1 MYSKLITMID
11 KLGNRMKEQYENRS
25 RTLLPRRTYTII
37 RIDGK
42 AFHTY
47 TRGLK
52 RPFDSDL
59 MLDMDT
65 TAAYLCKNIMGAK
78 MAYVQSDEI
87 SLVLTDFDNIGS
99 QAWFDNNVQKMA
111 SVSASMA
118 TASFNALRLSRV
130 ISSAEIDPFKYKNGL
145 PLSKVFDEVKSD
157 MLVDLGKQSMA
168 MFDARVFQI
177 PELTEVCNYFIWR
190 QQDATR
196 NSISSVAQSLYSHK
210 ELEGKSSDEKQ
221 EMIFQKGINWNDYS
235 YREKRGGVIGKVYY
249 IDGVQSDV
257 IFIGD
262 SNTAYMRTVDA
273 DGQIDLVE
281 VGKDAVIRSKWE
293 RIETPIFTQNT
304 LFLKEL
310 IPLNL

>member
-1 MYSKLITMID
+1 MID
-11 KLGNRMKEQYENRS
+11 KLGDRMKKNYEDRT

-87 SLVLTDFDNIGS
+87 SLVLTDFDQLGS

-111 SVSASMA
+111 SVSASMT

-130 ISSAEIDPFKYKNGL
+130 ITDYRVDPFGTKNGI
-145 PLSKVFDEVKSD
+145 PVSQVFDHAKTE
-157 MLVDLGKQSMA
+157 MLTDLGSKSMA

-177 PELTEVCNYFIWR
+177 PELIEVCNYFIWR

-221 EMIFQKGINWNDYS
+221 EMIFQKGINWNDYT
-235 YREKRGGVIGKVYY
+235 YREKRGGVIAKVYY
-249 IDGVQSDV
+249 VDGVKSDV
-257 IFIGD
+257 IFFGD
-262 SNTAYMRTVDA
+262 NNTPYMRTVDA
-273 DGQIDLVE
+273 NNQIDLIE

>member
-1 MYSKLITMID
+1 MID
-11 KLGNRMKEQYENRS
+11 KLGDRIKKNYEDRT
-25 RTLLPRRTYTII
+25 RTLLPRRTYTLI

-111 SVSASMA
+111 SISASMA

-130 ISSAEIDPFKYKNGL
+130 IQSPEIDSFKHKNGL
-145 PLSKVFDEVKSD
+145 PVSKMFDDVKSD
-157 MLVDLGKQSMA
+157 MLNDLGKQSMA

-221 EMIFQKGINWNDYS
+221 EMIFQKGINWNDYT
-235 YREKRGGVIGKVYY
+235 YREKRGGVIAKAYY
-249 IDGVQSDV
+249 VDGVKSDV
-257 IFIGD
+257 IFFGD
-262 SNTAYMRTVDA
+262 NNTAYMRIMDA
-273 DGQIDLVE
+273 NNQIDLIE